1 MNQVLRQTMD
11 KLENSEDIEDL
22 SDSEVKRLQQQL
34 DQVVAENKTLKETV
48 QRLSNNSDDS
58 EIEQWESCLSLTE
71 FE

>member
-1 MNQVLRQTMD
+1 MD
-11 KLENSEDIEDL
+11 KLESKDIEAP
-22 SDSEVKRLQQQL
+22 SEVQRLQQQL

-48 QRLSNNSDDS
+48 QRLSNNGDDS

>member
-1 MNQVLRQTMD
+1 MD
-11 KLENSEDIEDL
+11 KLESKDIEAP
-22 SDSEVKRLQQQL
+22 SEVQRLQQQL

-48 QRLSNNSDDS
+48 SNNSDDS